1 MNAKEAYEQT
11 MFARRPLIEGNMSDI
26 RKAIEEAIKEGGI
39 GVTMDRIYYENE
51 KILREEGYNISTS
64 TNYISFSQ

>member
-1 MNAKEAYEQT
+1 
-11 MFARRPLIEGNMSDI
+11 MSDI